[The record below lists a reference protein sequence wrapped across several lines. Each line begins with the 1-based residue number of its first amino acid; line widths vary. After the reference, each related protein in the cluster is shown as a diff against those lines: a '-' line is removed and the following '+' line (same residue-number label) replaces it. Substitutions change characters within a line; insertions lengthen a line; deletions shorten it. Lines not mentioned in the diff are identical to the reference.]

1 MLDFDVRYKFNWTF
15 VTSFKL
21 VNYAAKMGHDKDQ
34 LGTTEW
40 NLGEIRIA
48 KFLR

>member
-1 MLDFDVRYKFNWTF
+1 
-15 VTSFKL
+15 
-21 VNYAAKMGHDKDQ
+21 MGHDKDQ

-48 KFLR
+48 KFVRSMCVAFEKIMWLQSLMHKI